1 MITIPECQI
10 IRKIYESDNTLVY
23 RARRNQD
30 NIPVILKILKED
42 YPTPEEIVRYR
53 HEYEAT
59 CSLNLKG
66 VVKAHGL
73 ERYENTF
80 FIIFEDVGAESLDVL
95 MDDKK
100 FTLNEFLA
108 IAIKTVESLEEI
120 HAQNIIHKDI
130 NPSNIIFNPETG
142 RLQIIDFGIS
152 TILPHENPALKNP
165 EVIEG
170 TLSYISPE
178 QTGRMNRA
186 IDYRTDFYS
195 LGATFYELLLQKTP
209 FNGTDS
215 MELVHCHMA
224 REPEPP
230 YEVNQEIPKVVS
242 DIVMK
247 LLAKSAE
254 NRYQSAGGIKADLE
268 ECLNELG
275 VNGNIPTFSLG
286 RNDISDRFQIPQKLY
301 GREQEVDILK
311 TTFERVSEGKSE
323 MLLISGRSGI
333 GKTALVQEM
342 YMPVTQQRGYFI
354 SGKFEQFQRNVP
366 YSAVINAFQDLV
378 RQLLAENEEKLNCWR
393 KKILKALGPNG
404 QVIIDVIPE
413 VELIIGPQPPVAE
426 LSPAETK
433 NRFDLVFQ
441 NFIRA
446 FSRPEHPLV
455 LFLDDLQWIDT
466 ASLKLI
472 QVFMAASDSR
482 HLLLIGAYRD
492 NEVRATHTLILTVDK
507 IQKAGA
513 TVNRISLMPLN
524 SQHVN
529 QFVSYSLTCTPE
541 KALPLAELVLA
552 KTNGNPFFVGE
563 FLKSL
568 FERKLLE
575 FDHEHFRWKWSMGHI
590 QAQNVTDNV
599 VELIVDRVL
608 NLRTELQ
615 ETLKFAA
622 YIGNQFELKTLATVC
637 EKTKRE
643 TTILLQEAVAEGFI
657 SPLGDKYK
665 SVEFD
670 VPELADGLTVEYRF
684 SHDRVQQ
691 AVYSLVPEPE
701 RQTVHLKMGRLLLKE
716 IPPDSQERKVFDIV
730 NQLNH
735 GAALIHLQSEKD
747 ELARLNLIAGKKAKA
762 AAAYEPAFRYLSTG
776 IELLTSLHLHPL
788 IEANQ
793 KDSCWQTQYDLALA
807 LHVEAAEAAYLCTE
821 FEKMDE
827 LVQVVLNQA
836 EDLLDK
842 VKVYEV
848 KIQALIAQNKS
859 LEGVKTGLAALRLL
873 GVKFP
878 EKPNKLE
885 IVLALLKTRF
895 ILYGKRIEDLV
906 DLPEMNDPIK
916 LAAIRILMNLGT
928 AAYFSAPD
936 LFPLIVFKGVNLSV
950 KHGNSHESTIAY
962 SSYGIILCTV
972 LGDIETGYRFGQLA
986 LRLLSRFNGGGLRAR
1001 TLEMVNNFVKHWKE
1015 PLRKGLEL
1023 SLEAFQSGL
1032 ETGDFE
1038 WASYAAQNYCVKSFI
1053 VGKEL
1058 GGLEQELKKYSEVI
1072 GKLKQEIP
1080 FYASKLNQQTVLNL
1094 IDKSENPYRLV
1105 GQSYNEEKMLSRHL
1119 KANDG
1124 CSLFALYLTKTLLC
1138 YLFQKHHEAIENAA
1152 KAEKYLD
1159 NVTGEAGFPQ
1169 FHFYYSL
1176 SLLAVFLD
1184 TQKLEKKR
1192 ILKKVAVNQKKM
1204 RKWAHH
1210 APINYLHKFYLVEAE
1225 RSRVLGEDTK
1235 AIEFYDQAI
1244 NLAGKHEYINDE
1256 ALANEL
1262 AARFYLANNKNKNAE
1277 KYMTDARYCYLRWGA
1292 LAKVKDLDTRYPELL
1307 GKTPDKAKTETE
1319 SFKKTFET
1327 TVNGSGKKF
1336 DWISVMK
1343 VAKAISS
1350 EIVLSKLLNKLMR
1363 IVIEN
1368 AGARKGIL
1376 ILQSEGKLFI
1386 EAESSVEQD
1395 SIMLLHSVPVEKAKN
1410 LSLAIIN
1417 YVSKTHEYVI
1427 LNNPA
1432 QDSVFMNDAY
1442 IIAHRPKSILC
1453 GPLLHKSKLIGML
1466 YLENSLLT
1474 DAFATKRLEVIKLLG
1489 SQIAVSL
1496 ENARLYTGMEAHTK
1510 KIKAI
1515 NSNLQREIT
1524 QRKKAEAELTRYQD
1538 HLEELVEQRTAE
1550 LEKSQRALAN
1560 LERDIE
1566 KRHRFQNIVG
1576 KSERMQVIYSLI
1588 DDLADLSATVLI
1600 TGESGTGKELV
1611 AEALHYSGK
1620 RQDKPFVKVNC
1631 SALSETI
1638 LESEL
1643 FGHVKGAF
1651 TGADRDKGGRFQKAG
1666 DGTIF
1671 LDEIG
1676 DISPYFQKRL
1686 LRVLQEREFE
1696 QVGDTTPKKMKARV
1710 LAATNQDLLKKVRR
1724 GEFRKDLY
1732 YRLRVVALNL
1742 PPLRDRREDIPLLLR
1757 HFLKYFSNELGKEI
1771 TDVSKD
1777 VLKQFMECPWPGN
1790 IRELQNTLEHICILC
1805 KDSTI
1810 TVDDLPADFT
1820 DLAGPETSFGNGDA
1834 DTPRAILLALE
1845 EAKWNKTRAAHLL
1858 GISRRT
1864 LYRKLEEHNMMESI
1878 KIH

>member
-1 MITIPECQI
+1 M
-10 IRKIYESDNTLVY
+10 
-23 RARRNQD
+23 
-30 NIPVILKILKED
+30 
-42 YPTPEEIVRYR
+42 
-53 HEYEAT
+53 
-59 CSLNLKG
+59 
-66 VVKAHGL
+66 
-73 ERYENTF
+73 
-80 FIIFEDVGAESLDVL
+80 
-95 MDDKK
+95 
-100 FTLNEFLA
+100 
-108 IAIKTVESLEEI
+108 
-120 HAQNIIHKDI
+120 
-130 NPSNIIFNPETG
+130 
-142 RLQIIDFGIS
+142 
-152 TILPHENPALKNP
+152 
-165 EVIEG
+165 
-170 TLSYISPE
+170 
-178 QTGRMNRA
+178 
-186 IDYRTDFYS
+186 
-195 LGATFYELLLQKTP
+195 
-209 FNGTDS
+209 
-215 MELVHCHMA
+215 
-224 REPEPP
+224 
-230 YEVNQEIPKVVS
+230 
-242 DIVMK
+242 
-247 LLAKSAE
+247 
-254 NRYQSAGGIKADLE
+254 
-268 ECLNELG
+268 
-275 VNGNIPTFSLG
+275 
-286 RNDISDRFQIPQKLY
+286 
-301 GREQEVDILK
+301 
-311 TTFERVSEGKSE
+311 
-323 MLLISGRSGI
+323 
-333 GKTALVQEM
+333 
-342 YMPVTQQRGYFI
+342 
-354 SGKFEQFQRNVP
+354 
-366 YSAVINAFQDLV
+366 
-378 RQLLAENEEKLNCWR
+378 
-393 KKILKALGPNG
+393 
-404 QVIIDVIPE
+404 
-413 VELIIGPQPPVAE
+413 
-426 LSPAETK
+426 
-433 NRFDLVFQ
+433 
-441 NFIRA
+441 
-446 FSRPEHPLV
+446 
-455 LFLDDLQWIDT
+455 
-466 ASLKLI
+466 
-472 QVFMAASDSR
+472 
-482 HLLLIGAYRD
+482 
-492 NEVRATHTLILTVDK
+492 LTVDE
-507 IQKAGA
+507 IQKTGT

-524 SQHVN
+524 LQHIN
-529 QFVSYSLTCTPE
+529 QFVSDSLTCAPE

-575 FDHEHFRWKWSMGHI
+575 FDHEHFRWKWSMSQI
-590 QAQNVTDNV
+590 QAQGITDNV
-599 VELIVDRVL
+599 VELIVGRVL

-615 ETLKFAA
+615 EVLKFAA
-622 YIGNQFELKTLATVC
+622 YIGNQFELKALAIVC
-637 EKTKRE
+637 EKSQKE
-643 TTILLQEAVAEGFI
+643 TAILLREAIAEGFI
-657 SPLGDKYK
+657 APLGDEYK

-670 VPELADGLTVEYRF
+670 VPELADALTVEYRF
-684 SHDRVQQ
+684 SHDRIQQ

-701 RQTVHLKMGRLLLKE
+701 RQIVHLKIGRLLLKE
-716 IPPDSQERKVFDIV
+716 IPPDSQEQKIFDIV

-735 GAALIHLQSEKD
+735 GTALIHLKSERA
-747 ELARLNLIAGKKAKA
+747 EVARLNLIAGKKAKA

-793 KDSCWQTQYDLALA
+793 KHSCWQTQYDLALA

-827 LVQVVLNQA
+827 LVQVVLDQA
-836 EDLLDK
+836 QDLLDK
-842 VKVYEV
+842 VKAYEI

-859 LEGVKTGLAALRLL
+859 LEGVKTGLTALRLL
-873 GVKFP
+873 GVRFP

-885 IVLALLKTRF
+885 IVLALSKTKF
-895 ILYGKRIEDLV
+895 ILSGKRIEDLV

-962 SSYGIILCTV
+962 SSYGIILCAV

-986 LRLLSRFNGGGLRAR
+986 LRLLSRFNGVGLKSR
-1001 TLEMVNNFVKHWKE
+1001 TLGMVNNFVKHWKE

-1038 WASYAAQNYCVKSFI
+1038 WASYAAQNYCANSFI

-1058 GGLEQELKKYSEVI
+1058 GELEEEFRKYSEAIRQV
-1072 GKLKQEIP
+1072 KQEIP
-1080 FYASKLNQQTVLNL
+1080 YNCNRIVHQAVLNL
-1094 IDKSENPYRLV
+1094 MGKTESPCRLI
-1105 GQSYNEEKMLSRHL
+1105 GNAYNEQEMLPRHL
-1119 KANDG
+1119 QANDG
-1124 CSLFALYLTKTLLC
+1124 NSLFVLYFSKVILC
-1138 YLFQKHHEAIENAA
+1138 FLFQESQQAIENAA

-1159 NVTGEAGFPQ
+1159 NVTGEAGFPL

-1176 SLLAVFLD
+1176 SLLAVFPD

-1204 RKWAHH
+1204 RKWAYH

-1225 RSRVLGEDTK
+1225 RCRILGEDTK

-1244 NLAGKHEYINDE
+1244 SLAGKHEYINEE

-1262 AARFYLANNKNKNAE
+1262 AARFYLANNKKKNAE

-1307 GKTPDKAKTETE
+1307 GKTTAETKTETK

-1395 SIMLLHSVPVEKAKN
+1395 SIMLLHSVPVEKDKN
-1410 LSLAIIN
+1410 LPLSIIN

-1442 IIAHRPKSILC
+1442 IIAHRPKAILC

-1496 ENARLYTGMEAHTK
+1496 ENARLYTGMEAHTE

-1515 NSNLQREIT
+1515 NLNLKREIA
-1524 QRKKAEAELTRYQD
+1524 QRKKAEAELTRYRD
-1538 HLEELVEQRTAE
+1538 NLEELVEQRTAE
-1550 LEKSQRALAN
+1550 LEESQRALAN

-1576 KSERMQVIYSLI
+1576 KSEKMQGIYSLI
-1588 DDLADLSATVLI
+1588 EDLADLSATVLI

-1611 AEALHYSGK
+1611 AEALHYGGK
-1620 RQDKPFVKVNC
+1620 RRDKPFVKVNC

-1651 TGADRDKGGRFQKAG
+1651 TGADKDKVGRFQKAG

-1710 LAATNQDLLKKVRR
+1710 LAATNQDLLEKVRG

-1757 HFLKYFSNELGKEI
+1757 HFLKHFSNELGKEI
-1771 TDVSKD
+1771 MDISKD

-1790 IRELQNTLEHICILC
+1790 IRELKNTLEHICILC

-1820 DLAGPETSFGNGDA
+1820 DLAGPETSFGIGDA
-1834 DTPRAILLALE
+1834 DTPQAILLALE
-1845 EAKWNKTRAAHLL
+1845 EAKWNKTHAAHLL

>member
-1 MITIPECQI
+1 MITIPDCQTT
-10 IRKIYESDNTLVY
+10 RKIYESDNTLVY

-30 NIPVILKILKED
+30 NLPVILKILKED
-42 YPTPEEIVRYR
+42 YPTPEEIVRYKQ
-53 HEYEAT
+53 EYEAT

-80 FIIFEDVGAESLDVL
+80 FIIFEDIGAESLDIL

-108 IAIKTVESLEEI
+108 IAIKTVESLGEI

-130 NPSNIIFNPETG
+130 NPSNIVFNPETG
-142 RLQIIDFGIS
+142 QLQIIDFGIF

-224 REPEPP
+224 KEPEPP

-275 VNGNIPTFSLG
+275 VNGNITTFPLG

-301 GREQEVDILK
+301 GREQELDILK

-354 SGKFEQFQRNVP
+354 SGKFDQFQRNIP

-378 RQLLAENEEKLNCWR
+378 RQLLTENEEKLNFWR
-393 KKILKALGPNG
+393 KKILKALGSNG

-413 VELIIGPQPPVAE
+413 VELVTGPQPQVAD
-426 LSPAETK
+426 LPHAETK

-441 NFIRA
+441 NFIRV
-446 FSRPEHPLV
+446 FTRPEHPLV
-455 LFLDDLQWIDT
+455 LFLDDLQCVDT

-492 NEVRATHTLILTVDK
+492 NEVSATQPLILTVDE

-524 SQHVN
+524 LQHVN
-529 QFVSYSLTCTPE
+529 QFVSDSLTCTPE

-568 FERKLLE
+568 FEQKLIE
-575 FDHEHFRWKWSMGHI
+575 FDYEHLNWKWSMAQI
-590 QAQNVTDNV
+590 QAKGITDNV

-615 ETLKFAA
+615 EVLKFAA
-622 YIGNQFELKTLATVC
+622 YIGNQFELKTLAIVC
-637 EKTKRE
+637 EKSQRE
-643 TTILLQEAVAEGFI
+643 TAILLRKAVAEGFI
-657 SPLGDKYK
+657 SPLGDEYK

-684 SHDRVQQ
+684 SHDRIQQ
-691 AVYSLVPEPE
+691 AVYSLVPESE

-716 IPPDSQERKVFDIV
+716 IPPDSQERKIFDIV

-735 GAALIHLQSEKD
+735 GTALIHLQSERD
-747 ELARLNLIAGKKAKA
+747 EFARLNLIAGKKAKA
-762 AAAYEPAFRYLSTG
+762 AAAYEPALRYLSTG
-776 IELLTSLHLHPL
+776 IELLTSPYPHPL

-793 KDSCWQTQYDLALA
+793 KHSCWQTQYELALA

-821 FEKMDE
+821 FEKME
-827 LVQVVLNQA
+827 KLVQVVLNQA
-836 EDLLDK
+836 QDLLDK

-859 LEGVKTGLAALRLL
+859 LEGVKTGLTALRLL
-873 GVKFP
+873 GVRFP

-885 IVLALLKTRF
+885 IVLALLKTK
-895 ILYGKRIEDLV
+895 LVLSGKRIEDLI
-906 DLPEMNDPIK
+906 DLPERNDPIK
-916 LAAIRILMNLGT
+916 LATIRILMNLGT

-936 LFPLIVFKGVNLSV
+936 LFPLIVFKGINLSV

-962 SSYGIILCTV
+962 SSYGIILCAV

-986 LRLLSRFNGGGLRAR
+986 LRVLSRFNGGGLRAR
-1001 TLEMVNNFVKHWKE
+1001 TLGMVNNFVKHWKE

-1038 WASYAAQNYCVKSFI
+1038 WASYAAQNYCVNSFI

-1058 GGLEQELKKYSEVI
+1058 GGLEREFQIYSEAI
-1072 GKLKQEIP
+1072 GQLRQEIP
-1080 FYASKLNQQTVLNL
+1080 LYVNKINHQSVLNL
-1094 IDKSENPYRLV
+1094 MGRSESPCRLV
-1105 GQSYNEEKMLSRHL
+1105 GNVYNEQKMLPRHL
-1119 KANDG
+1119 KTNDG
-1124 CSLFALYLTKTLLC
+1124 NRLFALYLNKVMLY
-1138 YLFQKHHEAIENAA
+1138 YLFRGSNKALESAA
-1152 KAEKYLD
+1152 KAEKYID
-1159 NVTGEAGFPQ
+1159 SVTGEAVFPI
-1169 FHFYYSL
+1169 FYFYDSL
-1176 SLLAVFLD
+1176 SQLAVFSEV
-1184 TQKLEKKR
+1184 QGSGQKR
-1192 ILKKVAVNQKKM
+1192 ILKKVAANQKKM

-1210 APINYLHKFYLVEAE
+1210 APMNYLHKFYLVEAE
-1225 RSRVLGEDTK
+1225 RSRILGQFTAAAD
-1235 AIEFYDQAI
+1235 FYNQAI
-1244 NLAGKHEYINDE
+1244 SLANEHEYINEE

-1262 AARFYLANNKNKNAE
+1262 AARFWLANNKKESAE
-1277 KYMTDARYCYLRWGA
+1277 RYMTDARYCYLRWGA
-1292 LAKVKDLDTRYPELL
+1292 MAKVKDLDTRYPELL
-1307 GKTPDKAKTETE
+1307 GKTTAETKTEE
-1319 SFKKTFET
+1319 LKKPVEPI
-1327 TVNGSGKKF
+1327 VADSGKVF
-1336 DWISVMK
+1336 DLISLMK
-1343 VAKAISS
+1343 ISQAISS
-1350 EIVLSKLLNKLMR
+1350 EIVMTKLLDKLMR

-1368 AGARKGIL
+1368 AGAQKGIL
-1376 ILQSEGKLFI
+1376 ILQSQGRLLI
-1386 EAESSVEQD
+1386 EAEG
-1395 SIMLLHSVPVEKAKN
+1395 SINHDNVRLLHSVPLEKAKN
-1410 LSLAIIN
+1410 LSHAIIN
-1417 YVSKTHEYVI
+1417 YVSRTHEYLV

-1432 QDSVFMNDAY
+1432 QDSGFMNDAY
-1442 IIAHRPKSILC
+1442 ILAHKPKSILC
-1453 GPLLHKSKLIGML
+1453 GPLLHKSELIGVL
-1466 YLENSLLT
+1466 YLENSLIS
-1474 DAFATKRLEVIKLLG
+1474 DAFSGKRLEVIKLLG

-1496 ENARLYTGMEAHTK
+1496 ENARLYKDMEAQTEE
-1510 KIKAI
+1510 IKAV
-1515 NSNLQREIT
+1515 NVNLSREID
-1524 QRKKAEAELTRYQD
+1524 QRKKAEEELTRYRD
-1538 HLEELVEQRTAE
+1538 HLEELVGQRTAE
-1550 LEKSQRALAN
+1550 LEESQRALAN

-1576 KSERMQVIYSLI
+1576 KSDRMQVIYSLI
-1588 DDLADLSATVLI
+1588 EDLADLSATVLI

-1611 AEALHYSGK
+1611 AEALHYGGK
-1620 RQDKPFVKVNC
+1620 RRDKPFVKVNC

-1651 TGADRDKGGRFQKAG
+1651 TGADKDKVGRFQKAG

-1686 LRVLQEREFE
+1686 LRVLQEKEFE
-1696 QVGDTTPKKMKARV
+1696 QVGDTTAKKMKARV
-1710 LAATNQDLLKKVRR
+1710 LAATNQDLLEKVRC

-1757 HFLKYFSNELGKEI
+1757 HFLKHFSNELGKEI

-1777 VLKQFMECPWPGN
+1777 VLKLFMECPWPGN
-1790 IRELQNTLEHICILC
+1790 IRELKNTLEHICILC
-1805 KDSTI
+1805 KDSSI
-1810 TVDDLPADFT
+1810 TVDDLPADFA
-1820 DLAGPETSFGNGDA
+1820 DLARPETSFGIGDT
-1834 DTPRAILLALE
+1834 DTPQAILLALE
-1845 EAKWNKTRAAHLL
+1845 ESKWNKTRAAHLL

-1864 LYRKLEEHNMMESI
+1864 LYRKLDEHNMMESI
-1878 KIH
+1878 KVH